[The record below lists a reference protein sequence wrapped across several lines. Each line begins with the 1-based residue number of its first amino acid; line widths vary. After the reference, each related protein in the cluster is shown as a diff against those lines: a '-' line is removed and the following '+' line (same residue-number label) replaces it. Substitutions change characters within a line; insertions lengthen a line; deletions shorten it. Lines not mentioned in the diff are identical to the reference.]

1 LTINEEEQEDHNNKK
16 RRRTMN
22 ASLGRQAL
30 VFIPLLVIALAAAVV
45 TGASPDLIPL
55 ICIGALV
62 ALAAFN
68 VQARWRR
75 SRRRRMVQDHPFPAF
90 LRKKL
95 RQHYPALTDRQ
106 VDDVE
111 RGLRQFFVANAQSGG
126 RFVAMPSKV
135 VDALWHE
142 FILHTRGYQDF
153 CQRVFG
159 RMLHHT
165 PTEAMP
171 PESLRR
177 GDKFS
182 GYWSCKEE
190 GINARKPSKLPLLF
204 ALDAMLA
211 IPGGYKYVPDC
222 TLLGADRGDTHCAVG
237 FACGSSCG
245 GSSGTSDAGVSCGS
259 GGDGGG
265 DGGGGDGGG
274 CGGGCG
280 GGGD

>member
-1 LTINEEEQEDHNNKK
+1 
-16 RRRTMN
+16 MN
-22 ASLGRQAL
+22 ASLGRQVL
-30 VFIPLLVIALAAAVV
+30 VFIPLLVIALVLAVV
-45 TGASPDLIPL
+45 SGASPKLIPI
-55 ICIGALV
+55 ICVGGLV
-62 ALAAFN
+62 ALAGFN
-68 VQARWRR
+68 IYGVWWR
-75 SRRRRMVQDHPFPAF
+75 SKRRRMVLDHPFPSF

-95 RQHYPALTDRQ
+95 RAQYPTLTERQ

-153 CQRVFG
+153 CKRVFG

-177 GDKFS
+177 GDNFS
-182 GYWSCKEE
+182 GLRRAWYWSCKDE
-190 GINARKPSKLPLLF
+190 GINPRKPNKLPLLF
-204 ALDAMLA
+204 ALDTMLA

-245 GSSGTSDAGVSCGS
+245 SSSGTSDAGVSCGS
-259 GGDGGG
+259 GDGGDGGG
-265 DGGGGDGGG
+265 GDGGGDGGG

>member
-1 LTINEEEQEDHNNKK
+1 
-16 RRRTMN
+16 MN
-22 ASLGRQAL
+22 ASLGRQVVVL
-30 VFIPLLVIALAAAVV
+30 IGIVFAVVIV
-45 TGASPDLIPL
+45 TGASPRFIPF
-55 ICIGALV
+55 ICIAGLLG
-62 ALAAFN
+62 LAGFN
-68 VQARWRR
+68 ICGMWWR
-75 SRRRRMVQDHPFPAF
+75 SRRRRMVQEHPFPAF

-95 RQHYPALTDRQ
+95 RVHYPMLTDRQ
-106 VDDVE
+106 IDDVE
-111 RGLRQFFVANAQSGG
+111 RGLRQFFMAHVQSGG

-153 CQRVFG
+153 CRRVFG

-171 PESLRR
+171 SESLRR
-177 GDKFS
+177 GDKFA
-182 GYWSCKEE
+182 GLRRAWYWSCKDE
-190 GINARKPSKLPLLF
+190 GINPRRPSRLPLLF
-204 ALDAMLA
+204 ALDTVLA
-211 IPGGYKYVPDC
+211 IPGGYRYVPDC

-245 GSSGTSDAGVSCGS
+245 SSSGASDAGVSCGS
-259 GGDGGG
+259 GDGGG
-265 DGGGGDGGG
+265 GDAGGDGGG